1 VVILFSGGLDSVM
14 LAMLLKRQGHRPQP
28 VYMSHRAN
36 VGNVTKKELKAASKL
51 ARSILGKKLIIVK
64 APAKGKEPS
73 WYNQYGDVLFSQRLP
88 VPKERK
94 DQRNRI
100 FLKVLRDLDLADGL
114 VALGL
119 FDSEATPK
127 NRKRWA
133 DIRTPDLERSFDK
146 LKTGGKLVTLTSL
159 GYEDKAAALQA
170 LGRRGKIPAQLW
182 SSESCLMYFNKPC
195 GDCASCKARAEA
207 FLAAWGEDKTPYR
220 PKSVA
225 GRMKRKGRANR
236 AGRRALSIIVQE
248 RPPSDAFIREMK
260 RDEGWGSIAYDIEEW
275 EPGDSRLWTA
285 SIQGEDV
292 GVAQGD
298 VAWFD
303 DNTHFRISDIF
314 VLPLARRQGVNNAL
328 VDAVVSSTPLPVALS
343 AAAPHMDAQVAALLR
358 RGWEPLTLAKAKA
371 LGSIDL
377 EERLLSSALPQLIFV
392 QPAGRANRSL
402 RSRAGQVRKEAEG
415 VWRKIGP
422 QARHPDY
429 RSKKK
434 PAAGRCYQ
442 TALWMRDK
450 FKSHGKVVLVQ
461 GAEGSCKKHYWL
473 RVGGVD
479 VDITGDQYGHPKVQ
493 VGSLPY
499 EGKVRSWPKS
509 RAPSGHPGAMMRA
522 QANRSALRAYHLSPL
537 RFGEFRQQV
546 RPARR
551 KTDAGFHFGS
561 KETALSV
568 GDKLRREKR
577 VRPSDPL
584 YLYEVELRARNPL
597 RLIENRLGS
606 WTVDDMVGAIFDL
619 DPLPARVTEEDLDAY
634 WQDEVISPSGE
645 NIKNIDNA
653 QEQIAEFVDWLG
665 ARGYDSVQ
673 YENNFEGGGLS
684 TIVFRPE
691 QIRVVGVSPWR
702 NAPKGRQNKRFFGVT
717 SPAQGLKVIKH
728 PDITANWEKSLRW
741 KPTEKTAVL
750 LPCAATKPFPDAPS
764 HKAGYLDAVGNK
776 KVDLFVVS
784 EPLGI
789 VPYSWSRKWPNN
801 AYDFPPEHLQGAA
814 FDLLAE
820 RMGKWFDRVGKKYD
834 KIYLALPR
842 HHARLI
848 KTAIGDRKVPTV
860 DVGIGACLKA
870 KKCATGE
877 YRSTTHAYRGFLKG
891 RLRT

>member
-1 VVILFSGGLDSVM
+1 MIILFSGGLDSVM
-14 LAMLLKRQGHRPQP
+14 LAMLLRRQGYRPQP
-28 VYMSHRAN
+28 VYMSHRGN

-51 ARSILGKKLIIVK
+51 AKSILGKKLIIVK
-64 APAKGKEPS
+64 ARAKGKEPS
-73 WYNQYGDVLFSQRLP
+73 WYKQYGDVVFSQRLP

-100 FLKVLRDLDLADGL
+100 FLKVLKDLDLADGM

-133 DIRTPDLERSFDK
+133 DIRTPDLRRSFAK
-146 LKTGGKLVTLTSL
+146 LKTGGELVTLTSL

-170 LGRRGKIPAQLW
+170 LGRRGKIPSQLW

-225 GRMKRKGRANR
+225 GRMKRKG
-236 AGRRALSIIVQE
+236 G
-248 RPPSDAFIREMK
+248 
-260 RDEGWGSIAYDIEEW
+260 
-275 EPGDSRLWTA
+275 
-285 SIQGEDV
+285 
-292 GVAQGD
+292 
-298 VAWFD
+298 
-303 DNTHFRISDIF
+303 
-314 VLPLARRQGVNNAL
+314 
-328 VDAVVSSTPLPVALS
+328 
-343 AAAPHMDAQVAALLR
+343 
-358 RGWEPLTLAKAKA
+358 
-371 LGSIDL
+371 
-377 EERLLSSALPQLIFV
+377 
-392 QPAGRANRSL
+392 AGRANKSL
-402 RSRAGQVRKEAEG
+402 RSRAGQVRKEAERI
-415 VWRKIGP
+415 WRDIGP
-422 QARHPDY
+422 KARHPDY

-450 FKSHGKVVLVQ
+450 FKGHGKVALVQ

-509 RAPSGHPGAMMRA
+509 RVPSGHPGAMMRA
-522 QANRSALRAYHLSPL
+522 QANRSELRAYHLSPL

-551 KTDAGFHFGS
+551 GTDAGFHFGT
-561 KETALSV
+561 KETALTV
-568 GDKLRREKR
+568 GDKLRRERR

-597 RLIENRLGS
+597 RLPENRHGS
-606 WTVDDMVGAIFDL
+606 WTVDDLLTGIFEL
-619 DPLPARVTEEDLDAY
+619 DPLPAGVTEEDLDGY
-634 WQDEVISPSGE
+634 WQDEVMSPSGE
-645 NIKNIDNA
+645 NIKNMAHAWQEID
-653 QEQIAEFVDWLG
+653 EFTDWLE

-691 QIRVVGVSPWR
+691 QIRIVGVSTWR
-702 NAPKGRQNKRFFGVT
+702 NAPEGRKNKRFFGVT

-728 PDITANWEKSLRW
+728 PDITSNWEKSLRW

-764 HKAGYLDAVGNK
+764 HKAGYLDAIGNK

-891 RLRT
+891 RVRA